1 MEKNKK
7 KKYSAD
13 SIDNVIDRFFIDY
26 EKSSM
31 ISKNESFDI
40 KKFIFH
46 ELLIEADEEDEKK
59 SKKAEKKKENKK
71 LDYKLDTIEFAEKL
85 VRLVENYDNLINV
98 RDLILARA
106 INYIQENHNKE
117 TAIRL
122 ERDLREQFDIEINRS
137 DIDKEYDYK
146 QPYAMRS
153 GGGAT

>member
-13 SIDNVIDRFFIDY
+13 SVDNVIDRFFIDY
-26 EKSSM
+26 EKTSM

-40 KKFIFH
+40 KKFIFS
-46 ELLIEADEEDEKK
+46 ELLIEADEEEKK
-59 SKKAEKKKENKK
+59 GKKAGKKETKK

-85 VRLVENYDNLINV
+85 VRLVENYDNLINM

-137 DIDKEYDYK
+137 NIDKEYDYK